1 MMFSGDE
8 DYGDEITSGL
18 DSSTVSEF
26 TCEECGA
33 PTAYILCRNCQ
44 KELEE
49 IENPE
54 PDSDRTLGLNRS
66 WD

>member
-18 DSSTVSEF
+18 DSRDLAEF
-26 TCEECGA
+26 ECEECGG
-33 PTAYILCRNCQ
+33 PTQGLICAKCA
-44 KELEE
+44 KELDA

-54 PDSDRTLGLNRS
+54 PDSNRTLGLSYN
-66 WD
+66 D